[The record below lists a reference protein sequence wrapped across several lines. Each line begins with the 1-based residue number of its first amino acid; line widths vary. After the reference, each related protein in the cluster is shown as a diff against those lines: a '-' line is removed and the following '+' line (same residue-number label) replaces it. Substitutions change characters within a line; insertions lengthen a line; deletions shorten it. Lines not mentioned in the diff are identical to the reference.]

1 MDEIAEKVQA
11 EYDEMYNKC
20 IEESICLNKNNW
32 NACNHFSFLVRGVH
46 LLMLTNSAY
55 CREFDHNTYKKTNDC
70 KIIIDSI
77 YILIV
82 FKLFVKTLKS
92 EIKNWDSKHQNIEL
106 TINDIKEKAIIDVLK
121 KEISFMKNRLKF
133 EKLWFT
139 RLSRY

>member
-1 MDEIAEKVQA
+1 MDKQNLNVAEKFQS
-11 EYDEMYNKC
+11 EYNKMYNKYKK
-20 IEESICLNKNNW
+20 ESICLNKNNW

-92 EIKNWDSKHQNIEL
+92 EIKNWDNKHQNNEL
-106 TINDIKEKAIIDVLK
+106 TIGVTEEKAIIDVLK
-121 KEISFMKNRLKF
+121 EEILFMENRIKF
-133 EKLWFT
+133 KLWFF
-139 RLSRY
+139 

>member
-11 EYDEMYNKC
+11 EYDEMYKIC
-20 IEESICLNKNNW
+20 EEESICLNKNNW
-32 NACNHFSFLVRGVH
+32 NACEHFNFLVRGVH

-70 KIIIDSI
+70 KIVIDSI

-82 FKLFVKTLKS
+82 FKLFIKTLKS
-92 EIKNWDSKHQNIEL
+92 EIKNWDSKHQNIEF

-121 KEISFMKNRLKF
+121 KEISFMENRIKF
-133 EKLWFT
+133 KLWF
-139 RLSRY
+139 LK